1 MGTSQRRHLA
11 RCWELLRGLSE
22 PQRNAD
28 RMQEPLGSCGCLP
41 DTPTRRAVYR
51 SEEEADEGV
60 DQVDLIGLLSRRGV
74 RMDHLCTNLERNY
87 GGRRR
92 EIDILV
98 VNGAHLVAGPAK
110 ATPNQQGC
118 EQ

>member
-1 MGTSQRRHLA
+1 
-11 RCWELLRGLSE
+11 
-22 PQRNAD
+22 
-28 RMQEPLGSCGCLP
+28 
-41 DTPTRRAVYR
+41 
-51 SEEEADEGV
+51 
-60 DQVDLIGLLSRRGV
+60 
-74 RMDHLCTNLERNY
+74 MDHLCTNLERNY